1 MPYITPMNDSPV
13 HTVVET
19 KAFTAR
25 AKALGVSAEELAT
38 IYDLYAA
45 TPDYGKVV
53 RRTGGLRKG
62 RVAKEGTGKSGGYR
76 AFSFFADRANP
87 VFLLWLIDKT
97 GEDTLT
103 DEQEKIFKKLTAA
116 LKKELRK

>member
-1 MPYITPMNDSPV
+1 M

-19 KAFTAR
+19 RAFTAR
-25 AKALGVSAEELAT
+25 AKALGVTAAELAA
-38 IYDLYAA
+38 IYDIYAA

-53 RRTGGLRKG
+53 RNTGGLRKG
-62 RVAKEGTGKSGGYR
+62 RVAKEDTGKSGGYR
-76 AFSFFADRANP
+76 AFSFYADRANP

-97 GEDTLT
+97 DEDTLT
-103 DEQEKIFKKLTAA
+103 DEQEKAFKKLTAA

>member
-1 MPYITPMNDSPV
+1 MSDAPV

-19 KAFTAR
+19 RAFTAR
-25 AKALGVSAEELAT
+25 AKALGLSSEELAA
-38 IYDLYAA
+38 IYDVYAA

-53 RRTGGLRKG
+53 RKTGGLRKG
-62 RVAKEGTGKSGGYR
+62 RVAKEDTGKSGGYR
-76 AFSFFADRANP
+76 AFSFYADRDNP

-97 GEDTLT
+97 DEDTLT
-103 DEQEKIFKKLTAA
+103 DEQEKAFKKLTAA